1 MLTFLNDNDFLLVDK
16 YKQNDDGS
24 VSWFYNDGEASH
36 SGYLVDGLT
45 REDGENT
52 IDVWAKFQ
60 ALITDGTLTV
70 QGKTQEEIELEQ
82 VANFRAKRQELIDN
96 LVVTISTGKSFDAN
110 EKSIQRLTASVV
122 SNLTKPDDF
131 IIEWSTADVGTGIMV
146 DCTKSE
152 IEEALSLATEKA
164 TEITRLDNA

>member
-1 MLTFLNDNDFLLVDK
+1 MNLSNYTYNKLGGVDA
-16 YKQNDDGS
+16 D
-24 VSWFYNDGEASH
+24 
-36 SGYLVDGLT
+36 
-45 REDGENT
+45 R
-52 IDVWAKFQ
+52 
-60 ALITDGTLTV
+60 
-70 QGKTQEEIELEQ
+70 ELESGEI
-82 VANFRAKRQELIDN
+82 VPYTLSDDEVSELEGVEIKSFDNEGYERNIAIANFRSKRQELIDN

>member
-1 MLTFLNDNDFLLVDK
+1 MNLSNYTYNKLGGVDA
-16 YKQNDDGS
+16 D
-24 VSWFYNDGEASH
+24 
-36 SGYLVDGLT
+36 
-45 REDGENT
+45 R
-52 IDVWAKFQ
+52 
-60 ALITDGTLTV
+60 
-70 QGKTQEEIELEQ
+70 ELESGEI
-82 VANFRAKRQELIDN
+82 VPYTLSDDEIAELEGVEIASFDSESHERNIAISNFRAKRQELIDN

-152 IEEALSLATEKA
+152 IKEALFLATEKA

>member
-1 MLTFLNDNDFLLVDK
+1 MILSNYRRNR
-16 YKQNDDGS
+16 
-24 VSWFYNDGEASH
+24 
-36 SGYLVDGLT
+36 VDGVDAD
-45 REDGENT
+45 R
-52 IDVWAKFQ
+52 
-60 ALITDGTLTV
+60 
-70 QGKTQEEIELEQ
+70 ELESGEIVPYTLSDDEVSQ
-82 VANFRAKRQELIDN
+82 LEGVEITSFDSESHERNIAISNFRAKRQELIDN